1 MKMQVWGW
9 ICLGLMV
16 GLLVAGCGSAR
27 VKFTNPTEVG
37 AATAIPTLEID
48 GGEPVGTD
56 LDVALPA
63 GDPAQGDLLFHG
75 KVNGHYP
82 CSACHSLQAGQTL
95 VGPSLGGIATSA
107 ATRKPGYSAEKY
119 IHESIVS
126 PNAYAAPGYN
136 KNIMPI
142 TFGSQMSKQDLADL
156 IAFLMT
162 QQ

>member
-1 MKMQVWGW
+1 MKRQVLGW
-9 ICLGLMV
+9 ICWGVLV
-16 GLLVAGCGSAR
+16 GLLGAACGSAR

-37 AATAIPTLEID
+37 AATATPRVQTV
-48 GGEPVGTD
+48 GNEPVGTD
-56 LDVALPA
+56 LDIDLPV
-63 GDPAQGDLLFHG
+63 GDPARGDLLFHG

-82 CSACHSLQAGQTL
+82 CSACHSLKAGQTL

-126 PNAYAAPGYN
+126 ANAYTAPGFN

-142 TFGSQMSKQDLADL
+142 KFGSQMSKQDLADL

-162 QQ
+162 QK